1 MLQIKFR
8 VDGVEVLAVQILL
21 DESERFAESLIMY
34 DLAFSQETDRVED
47 VRVIAHADD
56 VVIGGAGFLFWGDL
70 VSTTY
75 TKI

>member
-21 DESERFAESLIMY
+21 DESERFTESLIMY

>member
-21 DESERFAESLIMY
+21 DESERFTESLIMY

-47 VRVIAHADD
+47 VRVVAHADD

>member
-21 DESERFAESLIMY
+21 DESERFTESLIMY

-47 VRVIAHADD
+47 VRVVAHADD
-56 VVIGGAGFLFWGDL
+56 VIIGGAGFLFWGDL